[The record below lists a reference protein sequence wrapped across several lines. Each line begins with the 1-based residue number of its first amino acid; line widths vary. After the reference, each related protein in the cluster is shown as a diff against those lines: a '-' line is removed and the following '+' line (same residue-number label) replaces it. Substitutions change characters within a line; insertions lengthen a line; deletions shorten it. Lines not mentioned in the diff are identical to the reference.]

1 MAVMAF
7 GVLISTTSPGFIRA
21 FETATEMRPSPS
33 CTVATPGT
41 SVMVSTDRSRAVT
54 VALPPSSTRTND
66 RSPVVMR
73 SRRNTA
79 SLNCRGCAPGSL
91 RRATVA
97 VPSMLVTTPTR
108 SPAIVEDA
116 SRNAAAAVSS
126 SAAINRFARAISPL
140 PSVGGAVPSAQ
151 RKEGEQA
158 KCHSIPDFREIE
170 IKRFS
175 QISTTGRPRT
185 GGRARA
191 RLAASGQTGAS
202 HAIPDSCVRAGVGLR
217 SLSLADSREKEPHMA
232 LRVISAD
239 SHMDLI
245 YLPQDTFTSRMASA
259 WRDRAPRVVERD
271 GRLMWISGD
280 AVLGPWGVYG
290 PGVTGG
296 RRGRILA
303 EAGFASG
310 KQTRPSNTIERSQDQ
325 DRDGVAGEVIYG
337 IIGISRGLFTHSGI
351 ADHETLAAVYRA
363 YNDYIADFNRTAPG
377 RFFGLGCL
385 PNHDARAAADEV
397 RHCAELGLR
406 GGVFVPWGAAAPVW
420 DVAWEPLWSAAEE
433 TGLVISFHVFEG
445 GATTVGYAVKGGQ
458 HPASA
463 GSWTV
468 VAPLQMDEICASVI
482 LSGVCE
488 RHPKLTLVLGES
500 GIGWLPYM
508 LERLDDTYEER
519 LADDLGLKLPPSAY
533 FKRQMYATFQKDFHG
548 VRAMAEVAPDNVMWG
563 SDYPHRDGTWP
574 FSQKA
579 IEEQF
584 RGFPEK
590 IQAKML
596 WENVRRVYRIAS

>member
-1 MAVMAF
+1 
-7 GVLISTTSPGFIRA
+7 
-21 FETATEMRPSPS
+21 
-33 CTVATPGT
+33 
-41 SVMVSTDRSRAVT
+41 
-54 VALPPSSTRTND
+54 
-66 RSPVVMR
+66 
-73 SRRNTA
+73 
-79 SLNCRGCAPGSL
+79 
-91 RRATVA
+91 
-97 VPSMLVTTPTR
+97 
-108 SPAIVEDA
+108 
-116 SRNAAAAVSS
+116 
-126 SAAINRFARAISPL
+126 
-140 PSVGGAVPSAQ
+140 
-151 RKEGEQA
+151 
-158 KCHSIPDFREIE
+158 
-170 IKRFS
+170 
-175 QISTTGRPRT
+175 
-185 GGRARA
+185 
-191 RLAASGQTGAS
+191 
-202 HAIPDSCVRAGVGLR
+202 
-217 SLSLADSREKEPHMA
+217 MA
-232 LRVISAD
+232 LRVMSAD

-259 WRDRAPRVVERD
+259 WRDHAPRVVERD
-271 GRLMWISGD
+271 GRLVWISGD

-310 KQTRPSNTIERSQDQ
+310 KQTRPSNTAERCQDQ
-325 DRDGVAGEVIYG
+325 DRDGVEAEVIYG
-337 IIGISRGLFTHSGI
+337 IIGISRGLFTHAGI
-351 ADHETLAAVYRA
+351 TDHETLAAVYRA
-363 YNDYIADFNRTAPG
+363 YNDYIADFNRTAPS

-420 DVAWEPLWSAAEE
+420 DATWEPLWSVAEE

-500 GIGWLPYM
+500 GIGWLPYI

-519 LADDLGLKLPPSAY
+519 LADDLGLRLPPSAY

-548 VRAMAEVAPDNVMWG
+548 VRAMAEIAPDNVMWG

-584 RGFPEK
+584 RGIPET